1 MPPYV
6 QIGMAYGFSVFW
18 LPLSQAKGGIPC
30 ENIYEEFFTSKC
42 DWQISTL
49 VYTYSLF
56 FFFLGLSAAFLGKW
70 LERAGMDVRKWG

>member
-1 MPPYV
+1 MELTSPPAYLFLL

-18 LPLSQAKGGIPC
+18 LPLSEQIGVKCKNA
-30 ENIYEEFFTSKC
+30 YEELFTDKC

-56 FFFLGLSAAFLGKW
+56 FFFLG
-70 LERAGMDVRKWG
+70 